1 MADNEQKNYF
11 EFLDIPDGSG
21 GTERW
26 YANDAEA
33 RAAIAGL
40 TPPSIASVQTCE
52 DIIDELT

>member
-1 MADNEQKNYF
+1 MADENKNYF

-33 RAAIAGL
+33 RAAIANV
-40 TPPSIASVQTCE
+40 ASVAETMAALA
-52 DIIDELT
+52 ELT

>member
-1 MADNEQKNYF
+1 MADENKNYF

-40 TPPSIASVQTCE
+40 EPPTYASTQTCE
-52 DIIDELT
+52 DIISELT